1 MNGDCFIQGMAFDFA
16 QSPAKERGTP
26 KLCGTGGYA
35 QGQGGGGFTLGAD
48 PSLDRFHYSALFGS
62 SLGEMMTFYSGN
74 PPLAGNE
81 APWEGYSWGSLPY
94 SHQYSYSGGRLWRF
108 DFRVEFFA
116 GKNPDDGYGGVTNRM
131 AFVLMRRPF
140 NHGEPVFP
148 MFSGTPREVAY
159 QDGWV
164 IGQGYYRPCR
174 YRPGVLPHV
183 PTEVVPTWEVPLPAG
198 PAVFTHRLELPVPEY
213 CNPVYTCVFGGV
225 GGLGDYPTSISD
237 RRWLIS
243 SGRIFRFDL
252 TVTRIDDYWIPY
264 FNLNTNVGKAPLA
277 VTFYDITTLDG
288 SIASRLWNFGDG
300 TTSTVGPNVTKTYN
314 TVGVFP
320 VRLTVTDS
328 TGQVR
333 TSTTRYVTVNVSADF
348 TWSRVTFG
356 PNWIYTFQPVVG
368 ASATHHWDFGAHGTS
383 TSVNPQVTVP
393 VLSSGLN
400 ATHVATQNG
409 TTDTVTKNV
418 N

>member
-26 KLCGTGGYA
+26 KICGVSGYA
-35 QGQGGGGFTLGAD
+35 QGMANAGLLLNEAGQLVLNMPGSADGYAWTWYPGF
-48 PSLDRFHYSALFGS
+48 
-62 SLGEMMTFYSGN
+62 
-74 PPLAGNE
+74 PPDAGNE
-81 APWEGYSWGSLPY
+81 NAPWVGYNWASSANFPVYFPGK
-94 SHQYSYSGGRLWRF
+94 SGGRKWRF
-108 DFRVEFFA
+108 DLKAEFYRGATSTIGPFRILLRAHPLVIIPPPLGGYDLFGGTPKEYIYS
-116 GKNPDDGYGGVTNRM
+116 DGYSSRIREG
-131 AFVLMRRPF
+131 P
-140 NHGEPVFP
+140 PVP
-148 MFSGTPREVAY
+148 PLPGPSEIWSWEAPVPTAPALLTHRIEVA
-159 QDGWV
+159 
-164 IGQGYYRPCR
+164 
-174 YRPGVLPHV
+174 
-183 PTEVVPTWEVPLPAG
+183 
-198 PAVFTHRLELPVPEY
+198 VPEY
-213 CNPVYTCVFGGV
+213 CNPIWKWRLELGGDAYAAAP
-225 GGLGDYPTSISD
+225 GDRICLVSIN
-237 RRWLIS
+237 I
-243 SGRIFRFDL
+243 
-252 TVTRIDDYWIPY
+252 TRIDDYWIPY